1 MDEEPAA
8 GRGGV
13 VLVPDDHAQGT
24 AATGSSGDSAR
35 AGDGA
40 PGAFPAQRFGALVKR
55 LPRYLR
61 LAWALG
67 GEPTLPRSRRA
78 GVLAAAAYLVSPIDL
93 IPEAIPVVGEL
104 DDMAIAFLALRAA
117 LRALDEPTRRR
128 VLAEAGLT
136 SIDLDDDIATV
147 GLTVRW
153 LGIRGA
159 QLGLRVLRVGA
170 ATAVMAGHAGARLGR
185 AGMRAGARGTA
196 VGTAIAGRGAE
207 VAGRGVEV
215 AGRGVDVAGR
225 GVDAAGARAA
235 VTARSLQ
242 SAGRGMREGAARRTS
257 RIRRSAADAGA
268 VASVDAATAD
278 LGPDLTDEAAAASD
292 GPATG

>member
-1 MDEEPAA
+1 MVMDEEPAA

-24 AATGSSGDSAR
+24 AATASSGDSAS
-35 AGDGA
+35 AGDA
-40 PGAFPAQRFGALVKR
+40 ASGAFPAQRFGALVKR

-196 VGTAIAGRGAE
+196 AGTAVGTAL
-207 VAGRGVEV
+207 

-225 GVDAAGARAA
+225 GVDAAGRGVDAAGARAA
-235 VTARSLQ
+235 VTAKRARG
-242 SAGRGMREGAARRTS
+242 AGRGMREGVTRRTS
-257 RIRRSAADAGA
+257 RIRRSTADAD
-268 VASVDAATAD
+268 VAAEGGAATAD
-278 LGPDLTDEAAAASD
+278 LGPDLLDEAAAASD